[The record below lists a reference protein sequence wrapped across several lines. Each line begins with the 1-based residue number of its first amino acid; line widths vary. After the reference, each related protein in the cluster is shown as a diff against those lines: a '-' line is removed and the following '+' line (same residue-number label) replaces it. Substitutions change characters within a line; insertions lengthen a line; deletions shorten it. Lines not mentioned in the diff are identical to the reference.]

1 MSISLMEINPLF
13 SVLKSKGAYS
23 LIDVRGF
30 TWITPINANGC
41 YELISSMHHRKDTLR
56 ATLKEA
62 VALMKFR
69 ESILRR

>member
-1 MSISLMEINPLF
+1 MHTRHREILTGKISRIQR
-13 SVLKSKGAYS
+13 GYS

-41 YELISSMHHRKDTLR
+41 YELISVTCHRKDTLR

-62 VALMKFR
+62 VALI
-69 ESILRR
+69 EIP